1 MLKVYQHDGCLRT
14 CCFASSYI
22 FFQAYEILSDPQ
34 KREIYDQVKQISNI
48 LVASSSTRMF
58 GQGGEEAIQQGGGR
72 GGGGE
77 WDVQL
82 DVSFDNHPDRDDN
95 QHGDHQ

>member
-1 MLKVYQHDGCLRT
+1 
-14 CCFASSYI
+14 
-22 FFQAYEILSDPQ
+22 
-34 KREIYDQVKQISNI
+34 
-48 LVASSSTRMF
+48 MF

-95 QHGDHQ
+95 QHGDHYHDH